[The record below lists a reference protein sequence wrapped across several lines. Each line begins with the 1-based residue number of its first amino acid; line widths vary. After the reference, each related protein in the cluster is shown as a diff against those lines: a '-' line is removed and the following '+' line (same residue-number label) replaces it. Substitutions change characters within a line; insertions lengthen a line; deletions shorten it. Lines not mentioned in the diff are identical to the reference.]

1 MGPQIYFGILFCFL
15 SSVHIFLF
23 FHSLGI
29 LNVVTLFYVTD
40 NSTDFVS
47 LFLLSVNMLILTVFC
62 FRVVTESF
70 VMNCLLFLVFFFEN
84 SLRFVVKVG
93 FSKVDLVFLQVS
105 CRCHNVVISVIWIII
120 LYHLSRIIFTGRHSH
135 GNTFLEFHVVTWV
148 FYFPLLVSLD
158 YKTDV
163 VKKVKK

>member
-62 FRVVTESF
+62 FCVVTESF

-105 CRCHNVVISVIWIII
+105 CRCHDVVISVIWIII

-135 GNTFLEFHVVTWV
+135 GNTFLEFHVVT
-148 FYFPLLVSLD
+148 
-158 YKTDV
+158 
-163 VKKVKK
+163 